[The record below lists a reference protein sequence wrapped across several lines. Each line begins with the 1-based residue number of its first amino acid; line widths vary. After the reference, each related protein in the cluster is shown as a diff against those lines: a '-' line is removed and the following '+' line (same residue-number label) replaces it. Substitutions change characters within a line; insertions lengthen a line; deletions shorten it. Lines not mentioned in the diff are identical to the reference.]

1 MSKEKTKK
9 NKRTEEQAAFI
20 VGNRKEMCSCE
31 ALKDRAERLLK
42 MWEGP
47 PMVNIAEFY
56 MQKTNGSAI
65 AEILSSRYA
74 AKYAKK

>member
-1 MSKEKTKK
+1 MMSKEKTK
-9 NKRTEEQAAFI
+9 KRTEEQAAFI

-31 ALKDRAERLLK
+31 TLKDRAERLK
-42 MWEGP
+42 DVEGP

-65 AEILSSRYA
+65 AEFLSSRYA
-74 AKYAKK
+74 AEYAKK